1 MREDFGYKVKAVSD
15 HKHKELMPDEVYK
28 IFKDEY
34 LNKCAPVD
42 IPEAHYVQKQ
52 NGTIC
57 AAITA
62 SVNGVTDDHTAE
74 GNGRLDAVANA
85 IKQALNFDFT
95 VETYTEHALERKST
109 SEAVSYVGISC
120 GDKMYWGVGRHSD
133 IIVSSIKGLVSAIN
147 NAFVANK

>member
-1 MREDFGYKVKAVSD
+1 MFRSRMALSA
-15 HKHKELMPDEVYK
+15 L
-28 IFKDEY
+28 
-34 LNKCAPVD
+34 LS
-42 IPEAHYVQKQ
+42 QLLS
-52 NGTIC
+52 
-57 AAITA
+57 TA
-62 SVNGVTDDHTAE
+62 SVNGVTDDYTAE

-85 IKQALNFDFT
+85 IKQALKFDFT

-147 NAFVANK
+147 NAFADKK